1 MTNLSLQTGYSR
13 CVILVC
19 LLKHCLDIFKRCVT
33 KLSKQIDFS
42 FWCNVPASQ
51 QDDAMIRAMPA
62 SSVKNRP
69 DVPSIFFA
77 PAVQNSTKQQ
87 WVLVCFTDT
96 GCTYSDTPKASDK
109 ARRWRQ
115 YAVVRR
121 SDATPYEAFGDCYIF
136 LRCRFC
142 LNQAGDKNPIIASF
156 LEDKFVIA
164 DCLYLSF
171 YYRCPSKSTA
181 SS

>member
-77 PAVQNSTKQQ
+77 PAVQNSTKQPQ
-87 WVLVCFTDT
+87 T
-96 GCTYSDTPKASDK
+96 
-109 ARRWRQ
+109 RRVAEDNTRLYGEATQ
-115 YAVVRR
+115 RR
-121 SDATPYEAFGDCYIF
+121 MRLLGDCYIF

>member
-1 MTNLSLQTGYSR
+1 MTNLSLQTSYSR

-42 FWCNVPASQ
+42 FWRNVPASQ

-109 ARRWRQ
+109 ARRRRQ

-121 SDATPYEAFGDCYIF
+121 GGATPYEAFGGLLY
-136 LRCRFC
+136 
-142 LNQAGDKNPIIASF
+142 NQRQA
-156 LEDKFVIA
+156 
-164 DCLYLSF
+164 
-171 YYRCPSKSTA
+171 
-181 SS
+181 